1 MKITSVKD
9 ELEFLG
15 DAVLIRK
22 KGAGNFLASGLNG
35 ERSIPIS
42 TITAIQLKLGGW
54 TPGYILFSY
63 AGSKPFGGGLME
75 ATQDPD
81 AFIFQKQ
88 YNSDV
93 EEFKRMVESAM
104 RDSKNSK
111 SPVSPASLADE
122 LRKLATL
129 VEDGFLS
136 DSEFEVAKKKLLAS
150 P

>member
-9 ELEFLG
+9 ELEFLA

-88 YNSDV
+88 YNSEV
-93 EEFKRMVESAM
+93 EEFKKIVEAAM

-111 SPVSPASLADE
+111 TLASPTSLADE
-122 LRKLATL
+122 IRKLATL

-136 DSEFEVAKKKLLAS
+136 DDEFEVAKRKLLAS